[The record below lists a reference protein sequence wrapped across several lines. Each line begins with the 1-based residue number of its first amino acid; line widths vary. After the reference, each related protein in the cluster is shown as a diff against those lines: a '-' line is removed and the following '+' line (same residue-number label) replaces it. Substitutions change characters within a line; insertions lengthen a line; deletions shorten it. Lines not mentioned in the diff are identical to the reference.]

1 MTSPED
7 HAERERFLD
16 RPENVRKVLRILYAV
31 CGFLLL
37 LDLVDVVLRRLQLH
51 DLRHAYRVWEGFPGF
66 YSVFGFVACVTL
78 VLIAK
83 QMRRVLKR
91 EEEYYDR

>member
-1 MTSPED
+1 MTNQED
-7 HAERERFLD
+7 QVERERFLD

-31 CGFLLL
+31 CGFLML
-37 LDLVDVVLRRLQLH
+37 LDFVDVVLQRLQLLH
-51 DLRHAYRVWEGFPGF
+51 LRHAYRVWEGVPGF
-66 YSVFGFVACVTL
+66 YSAFGFVACVTL

>member
-1 MTSPED
+1 MTTPED

-31 CGFLLL
+31 CGFLML
-37 LDLVDVVLRRLQLH
+37 LDLVDVVLQRLQLL

-66 YSVFGFVACVTL
+66 YSAFGFVACVTL